1 MSRPGH
7 VLSIQSHVVSG
18 CVGNN
23 AAVFPLQLLGIEV
36 DAINTVQ
43 FSNHTGYPSFR
54 GKVLS
59 AQELWD
65 LIEGM
70 EANGLLSH
78 YTHLL
83 TGARERACE
92 LAQCG
97 EAQPQQNFGPTSTGF
112 IGSLALLQTIQ
123 KILIKLRQ
131 FNPDLVYGEN
141 ARAHA
146 CTNAIPELFT

>member
-1 MSRPGH
+1 MARPAH

-36 DAINTVQ
+36 DAVNTVQ

-70 EANGLLSH
+70 EANGLLAH

-83 TGARERACE
+83 TGRAER
-92 LAQCG
+92 
-97 EAQPQQNFGPTSTGF
+97 
-112 IGSLALLQTIQ
+112 
-123 KILIKLRQ
+123 
-131 FNPDLVYGEN
+131 
-141 ARAHA
+141 
-146 CTNAIPELFT
+146 